1 MTRRLHPPVLTM
13 ATVPADGG
21 AVEGYPSPALD
32 GNSEMLTIEPWEV
45 EKGDVLLGLRTPIA
59 SILQT
64 DRGVWIYG
72 DRRGRIIARRPHW
85 SKVQVVRN
93 SPAGHLIVTPADDS
107 GEVEAREAVSLPAN
121 SHDDCPPHGICR
133 PRNGLMVV
141 PS

>member
-1 MTRRLHPPVLTM
+1 MTRRLHPPVLTTG
-13 ATVPADGG
+13 AVPAPGEAG
-21 AVEGYPSPALD
+21 AAFPSLAAPA
-32 GNSEMLTIEPWEV
+32 NSHLTIEPWEV

-59 SILQT
+59 TILQT
-64 DRGVWIYG
+64 DRGVWIYA
-72 DRRGRIIARRPHW
+72 DRHGRIIARRPHW

-121 SHDDCPPHGICR
+121 SHDDCPPHGIRR